1 MGSYDCRIRLRCRAL
16 SGILILTAW
25 RSMWPAD
32 RGASQWRFGFGPNPT
47 AQWGATTYGTRWND
61 YWVAGDGL
69 PVNRWIH
76 TAAVFDQTLGQL
88 HLYVDGREVRRST
101 T

>member
-1 MGSYDCRIRLRCRAL
+1 
-16 SGILILTAW
+16 
-25 RSMWPAD
+25 MWPAD